1 MSEEWVKE
9 QLFLKYGDK
18 DFKNAK
24 GFNDLP
30 LDLTVHILS
39 YIQLKDIRN
48 VIRVCKLFYQC
59 MFKPHF
65 WTKHIER
72 TFGTIAGGFKYV
84 QYFSTF
90 KSPVKETLREQVEFN
105 FRNGWLVLIC
115 GHPYTFIIRKT
126 YLGHSLRHTL
136 NENMEL
142 QNCVICVLDDKYK
155 FAKGSTNI
163 AECVNNSKWF
173 FWNIQKWGEPG
184 LGKLKYEKYGLY
196 EGEIAPKIVGNDY
209 EAHGSGKWTFHDGT
223 ILEGEG
229 VAWYGEPRKPFYFP

>member
-1 MSEEWVKE
+1 MNREWVKE
-9 QLFLKYGDK
+9 QLYLKYGDK
-18 DFKNAK
+18 DFENAK

-39 YIQLKDIRN
+39 YIQLKDIKN
-48 VIRVCKLFYQC
+48 VILVCKLFYQC

-72 TFGTIAGGFKYV
+72 MQLLHNGVNYM

-90 KSPVKETLREQVEFN
+90 KSPVEETIREKTQFL
-105 FRNGWLVLIC
+105 FRKGWLLLLNSESHI
-115 GHPYTFIIRKT
+115 FIIRKT
-126 YLGHSLRHTL
+126 YKGTSLRYCLNKDMTLHNYGVCTL
-136 NENMEL
+136 NEKWDF
-142 QNCVICVLDDKYK
+142 V
-155 FAKGSTNI
+155 KGSTNVAI
-163 AECVNNSKWF
+163 AENSDKWF
-173 FWNIQKWGEPG
+173 YWNIEKWGEPG
-184 LGKLKYEKYGLY
+184 IGKRKYEKYGLY
-196 EGEIAPKIVGNDY
+196 EGEIGQKEMGKDY